1 MPWRPARAH
10 VRRELGHAR
19 VLVRLPAS
27 IGRDTSRL
35 GGFAAFASPEGRP
48 PGPLHSRSGR
58 RSMWGMAKKKAKNV
72 KPKASKRPAQKRTVT
87 TRARPVTKTP
97 SRARPAAAKKRAK
110 AVVKATK
117 PVAKKAA
124 KAIAT
129 KAVKRV
135 AATAPTAAPPLAK
148 TSPRSDSG
156 LRRRDGAG
164 HLDPKYAADLRRQSG
179 RPDSE
184 GVGFLASSRSTDDL
198 AEALGEQFIEGAT
211 TGEGAAE
218 EQLDQEVP
226 EERGGPFV
234 RSNAGTEFAEG
245 VDRSNPKGAKREP
258 FPTT

>member
-117 PVAKKAA
+117 PVAA
-124 KAIAT
+124 

-179 RPDSE
+179 RPESE

>member
-1 MPWRPARAH
+1 
-10 VRRELGHAR
+10 
-19 VLVRLPAS
+19 
-27 IGRDTSRL
+27 
-35 GGFAAFASPEGRP
+35 
-48 PGPLHSRSGR
+48 
-58 RSMWGMAKKKAKNV
+58 MWGLAKKKARNV
-72 KPKASKRPAQKRTVT
+72 KPKASKRPAKKRTVSS
-87 TRARPVTKTP
+87 RARPVQKTK
-97 SRARPAAAKKRAK
+97 SRARPTVAKKRAK
-110 AVVKATK
+110 AI
-117 PVAKKAA
+117 AK
-124 KAIAT
+124 

-135 AATAPTAAPPLAK
+135 AKKAVKRVAKKAVKPVAAMAPSAASSLAK